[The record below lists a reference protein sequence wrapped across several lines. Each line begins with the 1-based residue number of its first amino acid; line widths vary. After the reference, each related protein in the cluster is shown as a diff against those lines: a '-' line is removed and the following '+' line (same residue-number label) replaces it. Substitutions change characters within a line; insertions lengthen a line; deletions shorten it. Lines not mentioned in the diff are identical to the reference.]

1 MNLDDPTFEEL
12 HRQIDV
18 SEVQSAIKNLKRTK
32 SVCTSVNL
40 LNDYF
45 IESSDIL
52 STHITDIFNKIL
64 TTCYFPGSW
73 TEGFI
78 VPLHKKCNINDAN
91 NDR

>member
-1 MNLDDPTFEEL
+1 MLVKL
-12 HRQIDV
+12 
-18 SEVQSAIKNLKRTK
+18 QSAIKNLKLTK
-32 SVCTSVNL
+32 RVCTSVNL

-64 TTCYFPGSW
+64 TTCYFPESW

-78 VPLHKKCNINDAN
+78 VPLHKKGNIN